1 MRKSLLLS
9 TALVAVF
16 AAAQANAFEVKDNVN
31 LNTIFKDGIV
41 KDYIWSQT
49 GKTGTLTTSNI
60 NITSDFDTAKDNV
73 KPENWGRSIVYAREN
88 SKLILGN
95 ENTNNLTISA
105 TKGKAVYA
113 EYGSQIELRGK
124 VIDINSVGDANV
136 PSSGRSVVSWD
147 PNSKI
152 TLTGDDVN
160 IHSVNGDIAVMSKA
174 EAALDISAKNV
185 DIVADNGNGV
195 HAGNNTLD
203 SKGPL
208 ATLNIKADNINI
220 KADGKDGYAVGAMSQ
235 GIVNIDGNTT
245 LKGKNALL
253 TRGYA
258 KTTINKSGKNTVKM
272 DGDIN
277 FNYMEDTSNTPIDA
291 NVDVTLSG
299 ADSYWTGNTIVEYE
313 YEKNKPSEEKLKV
326 TGATIN
332 LKDGATWNATAIT
345 DNKGEK
351 DGYYYTALNNLNVD
365 KGTINILDTTRG
377 VSVDTL
383 NAKDTTVTGGVLNIN
398 KAMNVTG
405 DLTLDS
411 GTAGDGTIT
420 FAKGSNLSVKVNK
433 TAIANN
439 VINNGATLNMVFDT
453 GFEGEYKIVTGSL
466 DKEFD
471 GYNNNALY
479 NIASSKNG
487 TYQISKKTA
496 QEISEAVSATQNE
509 ANVIAAL
516 TAQSDTGNAKAN
528 IIANS
533 INDALQSGNEA
544 EIAAAKEAASALA
557 PDVAPVVSQTETTVA
572 NQIYSAIGTRL
583 SGGINNAN
591 QGISSGDM
599 LDDAAVWVQGLYN
612 KSKLNNTSKAYGYDA
627 DTYGAAFGLE
637 KYVTKATKLGAGY
650 AYNSTDIDGH
660 NRDTDVH
667 TSTLFAYGEYKPNN
681 WFVNGIM
688 SYGWSDY
695 KEKKHSVVDV
705 KSKYDVDTF
714 GLQAMT
720 GYDINLP
727 QAFTLTPE
735 AGVRYA
741 HVDQDSY
748 TDDAGQSVKSHK
760 GNIWTGVAG
769 AKLSKAFAADNGMI
783 FKPELRF
790 AATYD
795 LKNDKGNTL
804 VTLANGTSYFVQG
817 TALKRFGVEV
827 GAGVTADL
835 SDNVELS
842 MGYEGR
848 FRSHYQDHTGLINA
862 KYKF

>member
-1 MRKSLLLS
+1 MKKSLLLS

-16 AAAQANAFEVKDNVN
+16 AATQANADIYTWNEDQGTVNISDETSKDSIVAVPGKISVGADSVFSGNKAEIGGAVAIFKLEGALTIGANTQFLNNEAKYDGGAIGNYGGAVLTDNILFKGNKAQTGSSDSRAIGGGAMSLGVDAQTEINNSIFDSNTSGYNGGAIAMRKTLELNEVAEGNTRNKLNITNSKFTGNKALGTVTDSSDSSILSSGNGGAIANNFATTTVT
-31 LNTIFKDGIV
+31 NTIFENNEAKNFGGAV
-41 KDYIWSQT
+41 FNMMYEKLAAGSQSPKEFHT
-49 GKTGTLTTSNI
+49 DKGGVIAIADST
-60 NITSDFDTAKDNV
+60 F
-73 KPENWGRSIVYAREN
+73 
-88 SKLILGN
+88 
-95 ENTNNLTISA
+95 TNNVAGSEGGAVYNMKNAAINFSGNNVFSGNTA
-105 TKGKAVYA
+105 GGKAN
-113 EYGSQIELRGK
+113 
-124 VIDINSVGDANV
+124 DIHNEGAINV
-136 PSSGRSVVSWD
+136 
-147 PNSKI
+147 
-152 TLTGDDVN
+152 
-160 IHSVNGDIAVMSKA
+160 A
-174 EAALDISAKNV
+174 
-185 DIVADNGNGV
+185 
-195 HAGNNTLD
+195 
-203 SKGPL
+203 
-208 ATLNIKADNINI
+208 
-220 KADGKDGYAVGAMSQ
+220 
-235 GIVNIDGNTT
+235 
-245 LKGKNALL
+245 
-253 TRGYA
+253 
-258 KTTINKSGKNTVKM
+258 
-272 DGDIN
+272 
-277 FNYMEDTSNTPIDA
+277 
-291 NVDVTLSG
+291 
-299 ADSYWTGNTIVEYE
+299 
-313 YEKNKPSEEKLKV
+313 
-326 TGATIN
+326 
-332 LKDGATWNATAIT
+332 
-345 DNKGEK
+345 
-351 DGYYYTALNNLNVD
+351 
-365 KGTINILDTTRG
+365 
-377 VSVDTL
+377 
-383 NAKDTTVTGGVLNIN
+383 
-398 KAMNVTG
+398 G
-405 DLTLDS
+405 DLTLDGGIS
-411 GTAGDGTIT
+411 GDGTIT

-439 VINNGATLNMVFDT
+439 VVNNGATLNMVFDT
-453 GFEGEYKIVTGSL
+453 GFEGEYKLVTGSL

-479 NIASSKNG
+479 NIESSKNG

-533 INDALQSGNEA
+533 VNDALQSGNEA

-667 TSTLFAYGEYKPNN
+667 TNTLFAYGEYKPNN
-681 WFVNGIM
+681 WFVNGIA

-695 KEKKHSVVDV
+695 SETKHSTVDV
-705 KSKYDVDTF
+705 KSKYDVNTF

-741 HVDQDSY
+741 RVEQDGY
-748 TDDAGQSVKSHK
+748 VDDAGQSVKSRNS
-760 GNIWTGVAG
+760 NIWTGVAG
-769 AKLSKAFAADNGMI
+769 AKLSKDFAADNGMI
-783 FKPELRF
+783 FKPELRL

-804 VTLANGTSYFVQG
+804 VTLANGTSYSVQN
-817 TALKRFGVEV
+817 TSLKRFGVEV

>member
-16 AAAQANAFEVKDNVN
+16 AAAQANAYIYVWNEDQGTVNISDKTSKDSIVAVPGKISVGANSVFSGNKAEIGGAVAIFKLEGALTIGANTQFLNNEAKYDGGAIGNYGGAVLTDNILFKGNKAQTGSSDSRAIGGGAMSLGVDAQTEINNSIFDSNTSGYNGGAIAMRKTLELNEVAEGNTRNKLNITNSKFTGNKALGTVTDTSDSSILSSGNGGAIANNFATTTVT
-31 LNTIFKDGIV
+31 NTIFENNEAKNFGGAV
-41 KDYIWSQT
+41 FNMMYEKLAAGSQSPKEFHT
-49 GKTGTLTTSNI
+49 DKGGVIAIADST
-60 NITSDFDTAKDNV
+60 F
-73 KPENWGRSIVYAREN
+73 
-88 SKLILGN
+88 
-95 ENTNNLTISA
+95 TNNAAGSEGGAVYNMKNAAINFSGNNVFSGNTA
-105 TKGKAVYA
+105 GGKAN
-113 EYGSQIELRGK
+113 
-124 VIDINSVGDANV
+124 DIHNEGAINVAGDF
-136 PSSGRSVVSWD
+136 
-147 PNSKI
+147 
-152 TLTGDDVN
+152 
-160 IHSVNGDIAVMSKA
+160 
-174 EAALDISAKNV
+174 
-185 DIVADNGNGV
+185 
-195 HAGNNTLD
+195 TLD
-203 SKGPL
+203 G
-208 ATLNIKADNINI
+208 
-220 KADGKDGYAVGAMSQ
+220 
-235 GIVNIDGNTT
+235 GI
-245 LKGKNALL
+245 
-253 TRGYA
+253 
-258 KTTINKSGKNTVKM
+258 S
-272 DGDIN
+272 
-277 FNYMEDTSNTPIDA
+277 
-291 NVDVTLSG
+291 
-299 ADSYWTGNTIVEYE
+299 
-313 YEKNKPSEEKLKV
+313 
-326 TGATIN
+326 
-332 LKDGATWNATAIT
+332 
-345 DNKGEK
+345 
-351 DGYYYTALNNLNVD
+351 
-365 KGTINILDTTRG
+365 
-377 VSVDTL
+377 
-383 NAKDTTVTGGVLNIN
+383 
-398 KAMNVTG
+398 
-405 DLTLDS
+405 
-411 GTAGDGTIT
+411 GDGTIT

-439 VINNGATLNMVFDT
+439 VVNNGATLNMVFDT
-453 GFEGEYKIVTGSL
+453 GFEGEYQLVTGSL

-479 NIASSKNG
+479 NIESSKNG

-533 INDALQSGNEA
+533 VNDALQSGNKA

-583 SGGINNAN
+583 SGGINNVN

-650 AYNSTDIDGH
+650 AYNYTDIDGH

-681 WFVNGIM
+681 WFVNGIA

-695 KEKKHSVVDV
+695 SETKHSTVDV
-705 KSKYDVDTF
+705 KSKYDVNTF

-741 HVDQDSY
+741 RIEQDGY
-748 TDDAGQSVKSHK
+748 VDDAGQSVKSRNS
-760 GNIWTGVAG
+760 NIWTGVAG

-783 FKPELRF
+783 FKPELRL

-804 VTLANGTSYFVQG
+804 VTLANGTSYSVQN
-817 TALKRFGVEV
+817 TSLKRFGVEV

>member
-16 AAAQANAFEVKDNVN
+16 AATQANAVIYTWNEDQGTVNISDKISRETGSDTIVWVPGKISVGANSVFSGNKAVIGGAVAIKKLAGALTIGANTQFLNNEAKYDGGAVGNYGGAVLTNNVLFKGNKAQTGSSDFQAIGGGAMSLGVDAQTEINNSIFENNTSGYSGGAIAMRKTLQPTEVAEGNNRNKLNITNSKFTGNKALGTVTDTSDSSILSSGNGGAIANNFATTTVT
-31 LNTIFKDGIV
+31 NTIFENNEAKNFGGAVFNMMYEKLAADSQSPKEFHTDKGGIIAIA
-41 KDYIWSQT
+41 DST
-49 GKTGTLTTSNI
+49 
-60 NITSDFDTAKDNV
+60 F
-73 KPENWGRSIVYAREN
+73 
-88 SKLILGN
+88 
-95 ENTNNLTISA
+95 TNNAAGSEGGALYNMKNAAINFSGNNVFSGNTA
-105 TKGKAVYA
+105 GGKAN
-113 EYGSQIELRGK
+113 
-124 VIDINSVGDANV
+124 DIHNEGAINV
-136 PSSGRSVVSWD
+136 
-147 PNSKI
+147 
-152 TLTGDDVN
+152 
-160 IHSVNGDIAVMSKA
+160 A
-174 EAALDISAKNV
+174 
-185 DIVADNGNGV
+185 
-195 HAGNNTLD
+195 
-203 SKGPL
+203 
-208 ATLNIKADNINI
+208 
-220 KADGKDGYAVGAMSQ
+220 
-235 GIVNIDGNTT
+235 
-245 LKGKNALL
+245 
-253 TRGYA
+253 
-258 KTTINKSGKNTVKM
+258 
-272 DGDIN
+272 
-277 FNYMEDTSNTPIDA
+277 
-291 NVDVTLSG
+291 
-299 ADSYWTGNTIVEYE
+299 
-313 YEKNKPSEEKLKV
+313 
-326 TGATIN
+326 
-332 LKDGATWNATAIT
+332 
-345 DNKGEK
+345 
-351 DGYYYTALNNLNVD
+351 
-365 KGTINILDTTRG
+365 
-377 VSVDTL
+377 
-383 NAKDTTVTGGVLNIN
+383 
-398 KAMNVTG
+398 G
-405 DLTLDS
+405 DLSLDGGIS
-411 GTAGDGTIT
+411 GDGTIT

-439 VINNGATLNMVFDT
+439 VVNNGANLNMVFDT
-453 GFEGEYKIVTGSL
+453 GFEGEYQLVTGSL
-466 DKEFD
+466 DKEFE

-533 INDALQSGNEA
+533 VNDALQSGNEA

-572 NQIYSAIGTRL
+572 NQIYGAIGTRL

-591 QGISSGDM
+591 QGVSSGDM

-741 HVDQDSY
+741 HVDQDGY

-783 FKPELRF
+783 FKPELRL

-804 VTLANGTSYFVQG
+804 VTLANGTSYSVQG

-835 SDNVELS
+835 SDNIELS

>member
-1 MRKSLLLS
+1 MKKSLLLS

-16 AAAQANAFEVKDNVN
+16 AATQANAFEVKDGENID

-41 KDYIWSQT
+41 NENIWSIDKEK
-49 GKTGTLTTSNI
+49 GGTASLTTDTIKISSDIENPIIYADYSKSKIQLGAKNTEDLKILANKGFGIVVYDGANTELTAKKI
-60 NITSDFDTAKDNV
+60 NITAENNAVFMWDKDSVLNMNADDVSISSTGTDAIILGTSSVANIKAKNVNITAENGSGLNTANSTDTAK
-73 KPENWGRSIVYAREN
+73 ENF
-88 SKLILGN
+88 
-95 ENTNNLTISA
+95 
-105 TKGKAVYA
+105 
-113 EYGSQIELRGK
+113 
-124 VIDINSVGDANV
+124 
-136 PSSGRSVVSWD
+136 
-147 PNSKI
+147 
-152 TLTGDDVN
+152 
-160 IHSVNGDIAVMSKA
+160 
-174 EAALDISAKNV
+174 
-185 DIVADNGNGV
+185 
-195 HAGNNTLD
+195 
-203 SKGPL
+203 
-208 ATLNIKADNINI
+208 ATLNINADNINI
-220 KADGKDGYAVGAMSQ
+220 SSGVEKYYGAAVSAMSQ
-235 GIVNIDGNTT
+235 GIVNIEGNATI
-245 LKGKNALL
+245 KGEDALL
-253 TRGYA
+253 ARGDA
-258 KTTINKSGKNTVKM
+258 HININKSGKNTVKM
-272 DGDIN
+272 DGNIDFDYN
-277 FNYMEDTSNTPIDA
+277 DKTSKTGVNAYI
-291 NVDVTLSG
+291 DVTLKG
-299 ADSYWTGNTIVEYE
+299 ADSYWTGNTVISYDQ
-313 YEKNKPSEEKLKV
+313 KPAADKLEIKS
-326 TGATIN
+326 ATIN

-405 DLTLDS
+405 DLILDS

-453 GFEGEYKIVTGSL
+453 GFEGEYKLVTGSL
-466 DKEFD
+466 DKEFE

-479 NIASSKNG
+479 NIESSKNG

-533 INDALQSGNEA
+533 INDALQSGNKA

-583 SGGINNAN
+583 SGGINNTN

-783 FKPELRF
+783 FKPELRL

-804 VTLANGTSYFVQG
+804 VTLANGTSYSVQG

>member
-1 MRKSLLLS
+1 MKKSLLLS

-16 AAAQANAFEVKDNVN
+16 AATQANAFEVKEDVD

-41 KDYIWSQT
+41 KENIWSQT
-49 GKTGTLTTSNI
+49 GKTGTLTVDNI
-60 NITSDFDTAKDNV
+60 SM
-73 KPENWGRSIVYAREN
+73 
-88 SKLILGN
+88 
-95 ENTNNLTISA
+95 
-105 TKGKAVYA
+105 
-113 EYGSQIELRGK
+113 
-124 VIDINSVGDANV
+124 
-136 PSSGRSVVSWD
+136 
-147 PNSKI
+147 
-152 TLTGDDVN
+152 
-160 IHSVNGDIAVMSKA
+160 SVNGTGVYANNKSSTINLGNRNGSLQITSNSNMSVFANNEGEIALKGKNIYVKS
-174 EAALDISAKNV
+174 ALSTILAIEGGKVNIDGDTVGITSEAKNEYGILALARGEIDV
-185 DIVADNGNGV
+185 KAKSIDVTSGYAAI
-195 HAGNNTLD
+195 HAGNNTTD
-203 SKGPL
+203 SKGPFAAINL
-208 ATLNIKADNINI
+208 VGDNVNLLST
-220 KADGKDGYAVGAMSQ
+220 AEDGYAVGAMSQ

-253 TRGYA
+253 ARGDA
-258 KTTINKSGKNTVKM
+258 EININKSGNNTVKM

-277 FNYMEDTSNTPIDA
+277 FNYMENTSNTPIDA
-291 NVDVTLSG
+291 TVDVTLSG

-345 DNKGEK
+345 DNK
-351 DGYYYTALNNLNVD
+351 DGKIGSYYTALNNLNID

-377 VSVDTL
+377 VSVDTI

-453 GFEGEYKIVTGSL
+453 GFEGEYKLVTGSL

-471 GYNNNALY
+471 GYNSNALY
-479 NIASSKNG
+479 NIESSKNG

-533 INDALQSGNEA
+533 VNDALQSGNKA

-557 PDVAPVVSQTETTVA
+557 PDVAPVVPQTEVMVA
-572 NQIYSAIGTRL
+572 KQVYNAIGTRL

-681 WFVNGIM
+681 WFVNGIA

-695 KEKKHSVVDV
+695 SETKHSTVDV
-705 KSKYDVDTF
+705 KSKYDVNTF

-741 HVDQDSY
+741 RVEQDGY
-748 TDDAGQSVKSHK
+748 VDDAGQSVKSRNS
-760 GNIWTGVAG
+760 NIWTGVAG
-769 AKLSKAFAADNGMI
+769 AKLSKSFAADNGMI
-783 FKPELRF
+783 FKPELRL

-804 VTLANGTSYFVQG
+804 VTLANGTSYSVQN
-817 TALKRFGVEV
+817 TSLKRFGVEV

>member
-1 MRKSLLLS
+1 MKKSLLLS

-16 AAAQANAFEVKDNVN
+16 AATQANAFEVKEDVD

-41 KDYIWSQT
+41 KENIWSQT
-49 GKTGTLTTSNI
+49 GKTGTLTVDNI
-60 NITSDFDTAKDNV
+60 SM
-73 KPENWGRSIVYAREN
+73 
-88 SKLILGN
+88 
-95 ENTNNLTISA
+95 
-105 TKGKAVYA
+105 
-113 EYGSQIELRGK
+113 
-124 VIDINSVGDANV
+124 
-136 PSSGRSVVSWD
+136 
-147 PNSKI
+147 
-152 TLTGDDVN
+152 
-160 IHSVNGDIAVMSKA
+160 SVNGTGVYANNKSSTINLGNRNGSLQITSNSNMSVFANNEGEIALKGKNIYVKS
-174 EAALDISAKNV
+174 ALSTILAIEGGKVNIDGDTVGITSEAKNEYGILALARGEIDV
-185 DIVADNGNGV
+185 KAKSIDVTSGYAAI
-195 HAGNNTLD
+195 HAGNNTTD
-203 SKGPL
+203 SKGPFAAINL
-208 ATLNIKADNINI
+208 VGDNVNLLST
-220 KADGKDGYAVGAMSQ
+220 AEDGYAVGAMSQ
-235 GIVNIDGNTT
+235 GVVNIDGNTSI
-245 LKGKNALL
+245 KAKEALL
-253 TRGYA
+253 ARGNSQIN
-258 KTTINKSGKNTVKM
+258 INKSGKNTVKM
-272 DGDIN
+272 DGNIDFDYN
-277 FNYMEDTSNTPIDA
+277 KPTSNTGINA
-291 NVDVTLSG
+291 YIDVTLNG
-299 ADSYWTGNTIVEYE
+299 ADSYWTGNTVISYDQ
-313 YEKNKPSEEKLKV
+313 KPAADKLEIKS
-326 TGATIN
+326 ATIN

-439 VINNGATLNMVFDT
+439 VVNNGATLNMVFDT
-453 GFEGEYKIVTGSL
+453 GFEGEYQLVTGSL

-533 INDALQSGNEA
+533 VNDALQSGNKA

-627 DTYGAAFGLE
+627 DTYGTAFGLE

-667 TSTLFAYGEYKPNN
+667 TNTLFAYGEYKPNN

-741 HVDQDSY
+741 HVNQDSY

-783 FKPELRF
+783 FKPELRL

-795 LKNDKGNTL
+795 LKNDKSNTL
-804 VTLANGTSYFVQG
+804 VTLANGTSYSVQG

>member
-1 MRKSLLLS
+1 MKIL
-9 TALVAVF
+9 
-16 AAAQANAFEVKDNVN
+16 ANKG
-31 LNTIFKDGIV
+31 LGIV
-41 KDYIWSQT
+41 VYDGANT
-49 GKTGTLTTSNI
+49 ELTAKKI
-60 NITSDFDTAKDNV
+60 NITA
-73 KPENWGRSIVYAREN
+73 ENNAVFMWDKGSVLNMNADDVSISSTGTDAI
-88 SKLILGN
+88 ILG
-95 ENTNNLTISA
+95 TS
-105 TKGKAVYA
+105 
-113 EYGSQIELRGK
+113 
-124 VIDINSVGDANV
+124 SVANI
-136 PSSGRSVVSWD
+136 
-147 PNSKI
+147 K
-152 TLTGDDVN
+152 
-160 IHSVNGDIAVMSKA
+160 
-174 EAALDISAKNV
+174 AKNV
-185 DIVADNGNGV
+185 NITAENGSGL
-195 HAGNNTLD
+195 NTANSTD
-203 SKGPL
+203 SAKENF
-208 ATLNIKADNINI
+208 ATLNINADNINI
-220 KADGKDGYAVGAMSQ
+220 SSGVEKSYGAAVSAMSQ
-235 GIVNIDGNTT
+235 GIVNIEGNTT
-245 LKGKNALL
+245 IKGEDALL
-253 TRGYA
+253 ARGDA
-258 KTTINKSGKNTVKM
+258 HININKSGKNTVKM
-272 DGDIN
+272 DGNIDFDYN
-277 FNYMEDTSNTPIDA
+277 EKTSKTGVNAYI
-291 NVDVTLSG
+291 DVTLKG
-299 ADSYWTGNTIVEYE
+299 TDSYWTGNTVISYDQ
-313 YEKNKPSEEKLKV
+313 KPAADKLEIKS
-326 TGATIN
+326 ATIN

-351 DGYYYTALNNLNVD
+351 DGYYYTALNNLNID

-453 GFEGEYKIVTGSL
+453 GFEGEYKLVTGSL

-479 NIASSKNG
+479 NIESSKNG

-533 INDALQSGNEA
+533 VNDALQSGNEA

-681 WFVNGIM
+681 WFVNGIA

-695 KEKKHSVVDV
+695 SETKHSTVDV
-705 KSKYDVDTF
+705 KSKYDVNTF

-720 GYDINLP
+720 GYDFNLP

-741 HVDQDSY
+741 HVDQDGY
-748 TDDAGQSVKSHK
+748 TDDAGQSVKSHT

-783 FKPELRF
+783 FKPELRL

-804 VTLANGTSYFVQG
+804 VTLANGTSYSVQG

>member
-1 MRKSLLLS
+1 MKKSLLLS

-16 AAAQANAFEVKDNVN
+16 AATQANAFEVKEDVD

-41 KDYIWSQT
+41 KENIWSQT
-49 GKTGTLTTSNI
+49 GKTGTLTVDNI
-60 NITSDFDTAKDNV
+60 SM
-73 KPENWGRSIVYAREN
+73 
-88 SKLILGN
+88 
-95 ENTNNLTISA
+95 
-105 TKGKAVYA
+105 
-113 EYGSQIELRGK
+113 
-124 VIDINSVGDANV
+124 
-136 PSSGRSVVSWD
+136 
-147 PNSKI
+147 
-152 TLTGDDVN
+152 
-160 IHSVNGDIAVMSKA
+160 SVNGTGVYANNKSSTINLGNRNGSLQITSNSNMSVFANNEGEIALKGKNIYVKS
-174 EAALDISAKNV
+174 ALSTILAIEGGKVNIDGDTVGITSEAKNEYGILALARGEIDV
-185 DIVADNGNGV
+185 KAKSIDVTSGYAAI
-195 HAGNNTLD
+195 HAGNNTTD
-203 SKGPL
+203 SKGPFAAINL
-208 ATLNIKADNINI
+208 VGDNVNLLST
-220 KADGKDGYAVGAMSQ
+220 AEDGYAVGAMSQ

-253 TRGYA
+253 ARGDA
-258 KTTINKSGKNTVKM
+258 EININKSGNNTVKM

-277 FNYMEDTSNTPIDA
+277 FNYMENTSNTPIDA
-291 NVDVTLSG
+291 TVDVTLSG

-345 DNKGEK
+345 DNK
-351 DGYYYTALNNLNVD
+351 DGKIGSYYTALNNLNID

-439 VINNGATLNMVFDT
+439 VVNNGATLNMVFDT
-453 GFEGEYKIVTGSL
+453 GFEGEYQLVTGSL

-533 INDALQSGNEA
+533 VNDALQSGNKA

-557 PDVAPVVSQTETTVA
+557 PDVAPVVPQTEVIVA
-572 NQIYSAIGTRL
+572 KQVYNAIGTRL
-583 SGGINNAN
+583 SGGINSAN
-591 QGISSGDM
+591 QGISSGDV

-627 DTYGAAFGLE
+627 DTYGTAFGLE

-681 WFVNGIM
+681 WFVNGIA

-695 KEKKHSVVDV
+695 SETKHSTVDV
-705 KSKYDVDTF
+705 KSKYDVNTF

-720 GYDINLP
+720 GYDFNLP

-741 HVDQDSY
+741 RIEQDGY
-748 TDDAGQSVKSHK
+748 VDDAGQSVKSRNS
-760 GNIWTGVAG
+760 NIWTGVAG
-769 AKLSKAFAADNGMI
+769 AKLSKSFAADNGMI
-783 FKPELRF
+783 FKPELRL

-804 VTLANGTSYFVQG
+804 VTLANGTSYSVQN
-817 TALKRFGVEV
+817 TSLKRFGVEV

>member
-1 MRKSLLLS
+1 MKKSLLLS

-16 AAAQANAFEVKDNVN
+16 AATQANAYIYVWNEDQGTVNISDETSKDSIVAVPGKISVGADSVFSGNKAEIGGAVAIFKLEGALTIGANTQFLNNEAKYDGGAIGNYGGAVLTDNILFKGNKAQTGSSDSRAIGGGAMSLGVDAQTEINNSIFDSNTSGYNGGAIAMRKTLELNEVAEGNTRNKLNITNSKFTGNKALGTVTDSSDSSILSSGNGGAIANNFATTTVT
-31 LNTIFKDGIV
+31 NTIFENNEAKNFGGAV
-41 KDYIWSQT
+41 FNMMYEKLAAGSQSPKEFHT
-49 GKTGTLTTSNI
+49 DKGGVIAIADST
-60 NITSDFDTAKDNV
+60 F
-73 KPENWGRSIVYAREN
+73 
-88 SKLILGN
+88 
-95 ENTNNLTISA
+95 TNNVAGSEGGAVYNMKNAAINFSGNNVFSGNTA
-105 TKGKAVYA
+105 GGKAN
-113 EYGSQIELRGK
+113 
-124 VIDINSVGDANV
+124 DIHNEGAINVAGDF
-136 PSSGRSVVSWD
+136 
-147 PNSKI
+147 
-152 TLTGDDVN
+152 
-160 IHSVNGDIAVMSKA
+160 
-174 EAALDISAKNV
+174 
-185 DIVADNGNGV
+185 
-195 HAGNNTLD
+195 TLD
-203 SKGPL
+203 G
-208 ATLNIKADNINI
+208 
-220 KADGKDGYAVGAMSQ
+220 
-235 GIVNIDGNTT
+235 GI
-245 LKGKNALL
+245 
-253 TRGYA
+253 
-258 KTTINKSGKNTVKM
+258 S
-272 DGDIN
+272 
-277 FNYMEDTSNTPIDA
+277 
-291 NVDVTLSG
+291 
-299 ADSYWTGNTIVEYE
+299 
-313 YEKNKPSEEKLKV
+313 
-326 TGATIN
+326 
-332 LKDGATWNATAIT
+332 
-345 DNKGEK
+345 
-351 DGYYYTALNNLNVD
+351 
-365 KGTINILDTTRG
+365 
-377 VSVDTL
+377 
-383 NAKDTTVTGGVLNIN
+383 
-398 KAMNVTG
+398 
-405 DLTLDS
+405 
-411 GTAGDGTIT
+411 GDGTIT

-439 VINNGATLNMVFDT
+439 VVNNGATLNMVFDT
-453 GFEGEYKIVTGSL
+453 GFEGEYKLVTGSL

-479 NIASSKNG
+479 NIESSKNG

-533 INDALQSGNEA
+533 VNDALQSGNKA

-667 TSTLFAYGEYKPNN
+667 TNTLFAYGEYKPNN

-783 FKPELRF
+783 FKPELRL

-804 VTLANGTSYFVQG
+804 VTLANGTSYSVQG

>member
-1 MRKSLLLS
+1 M
-9 TALVAVF
+9 
-16 AAAQANAFEVKDNVN
+16 
-31 LNTIFKDGIV
+31 
-41 KDYIWSQT
+41 
-49 GKTGTLTTSNI
+49 
-60 NITSDFDTAKDNV
+60 
-73 KPENWGRSIVYAREN
+73 
-88 SKLILGN
+88 
-95 ENTNNLTISA
+95 
-105 TKGKAVYA
+105 
-113 EYGSQIELRGK
+113 
-124 VIDINSVGDANV
+124 
-136 PSSGRSVVSWD
+136 
-147 PNSKI
+147 
-152 TLTGDDVN
+152 
-160 IHSVNGDIAVMSKA
+160 
-174 EAALDISAKNV
+174 
-185 DIVADNGNGV
+185 
-195 HAGNNTLD
+195 
-203 SKGPL
+203 
-208 ATLNIKADNINI
+208 
-220 KADGKDGYAVGAMSQ
+220 
-235 GIVNIDGNTT
+235 
-245 LKGKNALL
+245 
-253 TRGYA
+253 
-258 KTTINKSGKNTVKM
+258 
-272 DGDIN
+272 
-277 FNYMEDTSNTPIDA
+277 
-291 NVDVTLSG
+291 
-299 ADSYWTGNTIVEYE
+299 
-313 YEKNKPSEEKLKV
+313 
-326 TGATIN
+326 
-332 LKDGATWNATAIT
+332 
-345 DNKGEK
+345 
-351 DGYYYTALNNLNVD
+351 
-365 KGTINILDTTRG
+365 
-377 VSVDTL
+377 
-383 NAKDTTVTGGVLNIN
+383 
-398 KAMNVTG
+398 
-405 DLTLDS
+405 
-411 GTAGDGTIT
+411 
-420 FAKGSNLSVKVNK
+420 
-433 TAIANN
+433 
-439 VINNGATLNMVFDT
+439 
-453 GFEGEYKIVTGSL
+453 
-466 DKEFD
+466 
-471 GYNNNALY
+471 
-479 NIASSKNG
+479 
-487 TYQISKKTA
+487 
-496 QEISEAVSATQNE
+496 SATQNE

-533 INDALQSGNEA
+533 VNDALQSGNKA
-544 EIAAAKEAASALA
+544 EIAAAKEAASVLA

-681 WFVNGIM
+681 WFVNGIA

-695 KEKKHSVVDV
+695 SETKHSTVDV
-705 KSKYDVDTF
+705 KSKYDVNTF

-720 GYDINLP
+720 GYDFNLP

-741 HVDQDSY
+741 RVEQDGY
-748 TDDAGQSVKSHK
+748 IDDAGQSVKSRNS
-760 GNIWTGVAG
+760 NIWTGVAG

-783 FKPELRF
+783 FKPELRL

-804 VTLANGTSYFVQG
+804 VTLANGTSYSVQG

>member
-1 MRKSLLLS
+1 MKKSLLLS

-16 AAAQANAFEVKDNVN
+16 AATQANADIYTWNEDQGTVNISDKISRESGSDTIVWVPGKISVGANSVFSGNKAEIGGAVAIKKLEGALTIGANTQFLNNEATYDGGAVGNYGGAVLTDNV
-31 LNTIFKDGIV
+31 LFKGN
-41 KDYIWSQT
+41 KAQT
-49 GKTGTLTTSNI
+49 LGTDSNAI
-60 NITSDFDTAKDNV
+60 
-73 KPENWGRSIVYAREN
+73 G
-88 SKLILGN
+88 G
-95 ENTNNLTISA
+95 
-105 TKGKAVYA
+105 
-113 EYGSQIELRGK
+113 
-124 VIDINSVGDANV
+124 
-136 PSSGRSVVSWD
+136 
-147 PNSKI
+147 
-152 TLTGDDVN
+152 
-160 IHSVNGDIAVMSKA
+160 
-174 EAALDISAKNV
+174 
-185 DIVADNGNGV
+185 
-195 HAGNNTLD
+195 
-203 SKGPL
+203 
-208 ATLNIKADNINI
+208 
-220 KADGKDGYAVGAMSQ
+220 GAMSL
-235 GIVNIDGNTT
+235 GIDVQTEINNSIFDSNTSGYNGGALGTRKTLQDSEIANANTRNKLNITNSKFTANKALGTSVDKKDSLISSGNGGAIANSFASTVIKGSVFEKNEAKNFGGAIYNMKFENKSHSAFLDKGGVIAIADSTFTNNAAGSEGGAVYNMKNAAINFSGNNVFSGNTAG
-245 LKGKNALL
+245 GKANDIHNEGA
-253 TRGYA
+253 
-258 KTTINKSGKNTVKM
+258 INV
-272 DGDIN
+272 
-277 FNYMEDTSNTPIDA
+277 A
-291 NVDVTLSG
+291 
-299 ADSYWTGNTIVEYE
+299 
-313 YEKNKPSEEKLKV
+313 
-326 TGATIN
+326 
-332 LKDGATWNATAIT
+332 
-345 DNKGEK
+345 
-351 DGYYYTALNNLNVD
+351 
-365 KGTINILDTTRG
+365 
-377 VSVDTL
+377 
-383 NAKDTTVTGGVLNIN
+383 
-398 KAMNVTG
+398 G
-405 DLTLDS
+405 DLTLDGGIS
-411 GTAGDGTIT
+411 GDGTIT
-420 FAKGSNLSVKVNK
+420 FDKGSNLSVKVNK

-439 VINNGATLNMVFDT
+439 VVNNGATLNMVFDT
-453 GFEGEYKIVTGSL
+453 GFEGEYQLVTGSL

-516 TAQSDTGNAKAN
+516 TANESTGHAKSD
-528 IIANS
+528 IIANAV
-533 INDALQSGNEA
+533 NEALQSGDEA
-544 EIAAAKEAASALA
+544 KIAAAKEAASAAA
-557 PDVAPVVSQTETTVA
+557 PEVAPVVPQTEAMVA
-572 NQIYSAIGTRL
+572 KQVYNAIGTRL
-583 SGGINNAN
+583 SGGINSAN

-667 TSTLFAYGEYKPNN
+667 TNTLFAYGEYKPNN
-681 WFVNGIM
+681 WFVNGIA

-695 KEKKHSVVDV
+695 SETKHSTVDV
-705 KSKYDVDTF
+705 KSKYDVNTF

-720 GYDINLP
+720 GYDFNLP

-783 FKPELRF
+783 FKPELRL

-804 VTLANGTSYFVQG
+804 VTLANGTSYSVQN
-817 TALKRFGVEV
+817 TSLKRFGVEV

>member
-1 MRKSLLLS
+1 MKKSLLLS

-16 AAAQANAFEVKDNVN
+16 AATQANAYEVKDNVD
-31 LNTIFKDGIV
+31 LNTVFKDGIV

-49 GKTGTLTTSNI
+49 GKTGTLTASDI
-60 NITSDFDTAKDNV
+60 NVTSDLDGYESGIYTINKD
-73 KPENWGRSIVYAREN
+73 
-88 SKLILGN
+88 SKIILGD
-95 ENTNNLTISA
+95 ENTSKIKISVE
-105 TKGKAVYA
+105 KGKAVYS
-113 EYGSQIELRGK
+113 EYGSSVELKGK
-124 VIDINSVGDANV
+124 SIDILAGKRAVTA
-136 PSSGRSVVSWD
+136 WD

-152 TLTGDDVN
+152 TLTGDDIN
-160 IHSVNGDIAVMSKA
+160 IRSIDGDRAIFAIAQA
-174 EAALDISAKNV
+174 NV
-185 DIVADNGNGV
+185 DITGKNVNIIAENGGGIHAANSSKGNITPHSTININADNVSITSGSDSNG
-195 HAGNNTLD
+195 
-203 SKGPL
+203 
-208 ATLNIKADNINI
+208 
-220 KADGKDGYAVGAMSQ
+220 AVEAMSW
-235 GIVNIDGNTT
+235 GIVNIKGNTT

-253 TRGYA
+253 ARGDA
-258 KTTINKSGKNTVKM
+258 EININKSGNNTVKM

-277 FNYMEDTSNTPIDA
+277 FNYMENTSNTPIDA
-291 NVDVTLSG
+291 TVDVTLSG

-345 DNKGEK
+345 DNK
-351 DGYYYTALNNLNVD
+351 DGKIGSYYTALNNLNID

-377 VSVDTL
+377 VSVDTI

-439 VINNGATLNMVFDT
+439 VVNNGATLNMVFDT
-453 GFEGEYKIVTGSL
+453 GFEGEYQLVTGSL
-466 DKEFD
+466 DKEFE

-533 INDALQSGNEA
+533 VNDALQSGNKA

-627 DTYGAAFGLE
+627 DTYGTAFGLE

-681 WFVNGIM
+681 WFVNGIA

-695 KEKKHSVVDV
+695 SETKHSTVDV
-705 KSKYDVDTF
+705 KSKYDVNTF

-741 HVDQDSY
+741 RIEQDGY
-748 TDDAGQSVKSHK
+748 VDDAGQSVKSRNS
-760 GNIWTGVAG
+760 NIWTGVAG

-783 FKPELRF
+783 FKPELRL

-804 VTLANGTSYFVQG
+804 VTLANGTSYSVQG

>member
-1 MRKSLLLS
+1 MKKSLLLS

-16 AAAQANAFEVKDNVN
+16 AATQSNAYEVKDNVD
-31 LNTIFKDGIV
+31 LNTVFKDGIV

-49 GKTGTLTTSNI
+49 GKTGTLTASDI
-60 NITSDFDTAKDNV
+60 NVTSDLDGYESGIYTINKD
-73 KPENWGRSIVYAREN
+73 
-88 SKLILGN
+88 SKIILGD
-95 ENTNNLTISA
+95 ENTSKIKISVE
-105 TKGKAVYA
+105 KGKAVYS
-113 EYGSQIELRGK
+113 EYGSSVELKGK
-124 VIDINSVGDANV
+124 SIDILAGKRAVTA
-136 PSSGRSVVSWD
+136 WD

-152 TLTGDDVN
+152 TLTGDDIN
-160 IHSVNGDIAVMSKA
+160 IRSIDGDRAIFAIAQA
-174 EAALDISAKNV
+174 NV
-185 DIVADNGNGV
+185 DITGKNVNIIAENGGGIHAANSSKGNITPHSTININADNVSITSGSDSNG
-195 HAGNNTLD
+195 A
-203 SKGPL
+203 
-208 ATLNIKADNINI
+208 IE
-220 KADGKDGYAVGAMSQ
+220 AMSW
-235 GIVNIDGNTT
+235 GIVNIKGNTT

-253 TRGYA
+253 ARGDA
-258 KTTINKSGKNTVKM
+258 EININKSGNNTVKM

-291 NVDVTLSG
+291 TVDVTLAG
-299 ADSYWTGNTIVEYE
+299 ADSYWTGNTVVEYE
-313 YEKNKPSEEKLKV
+313 YEKNKPSDEKLKV

-345 DNKGEK
+345 DNK
-351 DGYYYTALNNLNVD
+351 DGKIGSYYTALNNLNVD

-439 VINNGATLNMVFDT
+439 VVNNGATLNMIFDT
-453 GFEGEYKIVTGSL
+453 GFEGEYQLVTGSL

-479 NIASSKNG
+479 NIESSKNG

-533 INDALQSGNEA
+533 VNDALQSGNEA

-557 PDVAPVVSQTETTVA
+557 PDVAPVVPQTETMVA

-681 WFVNGIM
+681 WFVNGIA

-695 KEKKHSVVDV
+695 SETKHSTVDV
-705 KSKYDVDTF
+705 KSKYDVNTF

-741 HVDQDSY
+741 RIEQDGY
-748 TDDAGQSVKSHK
+748 VDDAGQSVKSHK

-769 AKLSKAFAADNGMI
+769 AKLSKSFAADNGMI
-783 FKPELRF
+783 FKPELRL

-804 VTLANGTSYFVQG
+804 VTLANGTSYSVQG

>member
-1 MRKSLLLS
+1 MKKSLLLS

-16 AAAQANAFEVKDNVN
+16 AATQAFARDIIRGEVNISNIENKTDESFDSDYGTVYFVNAKGILNIENSYFANKTNKSDGGVISSSTPYKNGLTTAQTREYWKKLWGHDAANIINIKNSTFEN
-31 LNTIFKDGIV
+31 NTVD
-41 KDYIWSQT
+41 IWSS
-49 GKTGTLTTSNI
+49 GAIGVY
-60 NITSDFDTAKDNV
+60 SDV
-73 KPENWGRSIVYAREN
+73 KIEN
-88 SKLILGN
+88 SKFIKNIVKGPATNKDVEGGGAIYFGGWSRADITGTTFESN
-95 ENTNNLTISA
+95 EAAIGGAISTTRNDSSGISGDNYINIASSIFNKNKAVEHGGAIYSSFTNNKIANSSFVENSANMGGALALVTGKNGQTAVADIISSTFTNNA
-105 TKGKAVYA
+105 AESKGGAIYNTGNINFSGNNVFSGNTAGGKAN
-113 EYGSQIELRGK
+113 
-124 VIDINSVGDANV
+124 DIHNEGAINV
-136 PSSGRSVVSWD
+136 
-147 PNSKI
+147 
-152 TLTGDDVN
+152 
-160 IHSVNGDIAVMSKA
+160 A
-174 EAALDISAKNV
+174 
-185 DIVADNGNGV
+185 
-195 HAGNNTLD
+195 
-203 SKGPL
+203 
-208 ATLNIKADNINI
+208 
-220 KADGKDGYAVGAMSQ
+220 
-235 GIVNIDGNTT
+235 
-245 LKGKNALL
+245 
-253 TRGYA
+253 
-258 KTTINKSGKNTVKM
+258 
-272 DGDIN
+272 
-277 FNYMEDTSNTPIDA
+277 
-291 NVDVTLSG
+291 
-299 ADSYWTGNTIVEYE
+299 
-313 YEKNKPSEEKLKV
+313 
-326 TGATIN
+326 
-332 LKDGATWNATAIT
+332 
-345 DNKGEK
+345 
-351 DGYYYTALNNLNVD
+351 
-365 KGTINILDTTRG
+365 
-377 VSVDTL
+377 
-383 NAKDTTVTGGVLNIN
+383 
-398 KAMNVTG
+398 G
-405 DLTLDS
+405 DLTLDGGIS
-411 GTAGDGTIT
+411 GDGTIT

-439 VINNGATLNMVFDT
+439 VVNNGATLNMVFDT
-453 GFEGEYKIVTGSL
+453 GFEGEYKLVTGSL

-479 NIASSKNG
+479 NIESSKNG

-533 INDALQSGNEA
+533 INDALQSGNKA

-681 WFVNGIM
+681 WFVNGIA

-695 KEKKHSVVDV
+695 SETKHSTVDV

-720 GYDINLP
+720 GYEFNLP
-727 QAFTLTPE
+727 QAFTLAPE

-741 HVDQDSY
+741 RVEQDGY
-748 TDDAGQSVKSHK
+748 IDDAGQSVKSRNS
-760 GNIWTGVAG
+760 NIWTGVAG

-783 FKPELRF
+783 FKPELRL

-804 VTLANGTSYFVQG
+804 VTLANGTSYSVQN
-817 TALKRFGVEV
+817 TSLKRFGVEV

>member
-1 MRKSLLLS
+1 MKKSLLLS

-16 AAAQANAFEVKDNVN
+16 AATQANAFEVKDGENID

-41 KDYIWSQT
+41 NENIWSIDKEK
-49 GKTGTLTTSNI
+49 GGTASLTTDTIKISSDIENPIIYADYSKSKIQLGAKNTEDLKILANKGFGIVVYDGANTELTAKKI
-60 NITSDFDTAKDNV
+60 NITAENNAVFMWDKDSVLNMNADDVSISSTGTDAIILGTSSVANIKAKNVNITAENGSGLNTANSTDTAK
-73 KPENWGRSIVYAREN
+73 ENF
-88 SKLILGN
+88 
-95 ENTNNLTISA
+95 
-105 TKGKAVYA
+105 
-113 EYGSQIELRGK
+113 
-124 VIDINSVGDANV
+124 
-136 PSSGRSVVSWD
+136 
-147 PNSKI
+147 
-152 TLTGDDVN
+152 
-160 IHSVNGDIAVMSKA
+160 
-174 EAALDISAKNV
+174 
-185 DIVADNGNGV
+185 
-195 HAGNNTLD
+195 
-203 SKGPL
+203 
-208 ATLNIKADNINI
+208 ATLNINADNINI
-220 KADGKDGYAVGAMSQ
+220 SSGVEKSYGAAVSAMSQ
-235 GIVNIDGNTT
+235 GIVNIEGNATI
-245 LKGKNALL
+245 KGEDALL
-253 TRGYA
+253 ARGDA
-258 KTTINKSGKNTVKM
+258 HININKSGKNTVKM
-272 DGDIN
+272 DGNIDFDYN
-277 FNYMEDTSNTPIDA
+277 DKTSKTGVNAYI
-291 NVDVTLSG
+291 DVTLKG
-299 ADSYWTGNTIVEYE
+299 ADSYWTGNTVISYDQ
-313 YEKNKPSEEKLKV
+313 KPAADKLEIKS
-326 TGATIN
+326 ATIN

-345 DNKGEK
+345 DNKSEK

-439 VINNGATLNMVFDT
+439 VVNNGATLNMVFDT
-453 GFEGEYKIVTGSL
+453 GFEGEYKLVTGSL

-533 INDALQSGNEA
+533 VNDALQSGNKA

-627 DTYGAAFGLE
+627 DTYGTAFGLE

-667 TSTLFAYGEYKPNN
+667 TNTLFAYGEYKPNN
-681 WFVNGIM
+681 WFVNGIA

-695 KEKKHSVVDV
+695 SETKHSTVDV
-705 KSKYDVDTF
+705 KSKYDVNTF

-720 GYDINLP
+720 GYDFNLP

-783 FKPELRF
+783 FKPELRL

-804 VTLANGTSYFVQG
+804 VTLANGTSYSVQG

>member
-16 AAAQANAFEVKDNVN
+16 AATQAFADYKYDWNGDKGTVNISGEVYQTEHNDSVIGVSGNVSV
-31 LNTIFKDGIV
+31 G
-41 KDYIWSQT
+41 
-49 GKTGTLTTSNI
+49 
-60 NITSDFDTAKDNV
+60 
-73 KPENWGRSIVYAREN
+73 EN
-88 SKLILGN
+88 SVFS
-95 ENTNNLTISA
+95 NNKSETGGAVAVLKYDGSLTIGA
-105 TKGKAVYA
+105 NTQFLNNEAKYDGGAIGNYN
-113 EYGSQIELRGK
+113 GS
-124 VIDINSVGDANV
+124 V
-136 PSSGRSVVSWD
+136 
-147 PNSKI
+147 
-152 TLTGDDVN
+152 LT
-160 IHSVNGDIAVMSKA
+160 
-174 EAALDISAKNV
+174 
-185 DIVADNGNGV
+185 
-195 HAGNNTLD
+195 
-203 SKGPL
+203 
-208 ATLNIKADNINI
+208 DNILFKGN
-220 KADGKDGYAVGAMSQ
+220 KAQTLGTDSNAIGGGAMSLGVDARTEINNSIFDSNTSGYNGGALGTRKTLQ
-235 GIVNIDGNTT
+235 DSEIANANTRNKLNITNSKFTANKALGTSVDKKDSLISSGNGGAIANSFASTVIKGSVFEKNEAKNFGGAIYNMKFENKSHSAFLDKGGIIAIADSTFTNNAAGSEGGAVYNMKNAAINFSGNNVFSGNTAG
-245 LKGKNALL
+245 GKANDIHNEGA
-253 TRGYA
+253 
-258 KTTINKSGKNTVKM
+258 INV
-272 DGDIN
+272 
-277 FNYMEDTSNTPIDA
+277 A
-291 NVDVTLSG
+291 
-299 ADSYWTGNTIVEYE
+299 
-313 YEKNKPSEEKLKV
+313 
-326 TGATIN
+326 
-332 LKDGATWNATAIT
+332 
-345 DNKGEK
+345 
-351 DGYYYTALNNLNVD
+351 
-365 KGTINILDTTRG
+365 
-377 VSVDTL
+377 
-383 NAKDTTVTGGVLNIN
+383 
-398 KAMNVTG
+398 G
-405 DLTLDS
+405 DLTLDGGIS
-411 GTAGDGTIT
+411 GDGTIT

-439 VINNGATLNMVFDT
+439 VVNNGANLNMVFDT
-453 GFEGEYKIVTGSL
+453 GFEGEYQLVTGSL
-466 DKEFD
+466 DKEFE

-479 NIASSKNG
+479 NIVSSKNG

-533 INDALQSGNEA
+533 VNDALQSGNEA

-572 NQIYSAIGTRL
+572 NQIYGAIGTRL
-583 SGGINNAN
+583 SGGINSAN
-591 QGISSGDM
+591 QGVSSGDM
-599 LDDAAVWVQGLYN
+599 MDDAAVWVQGLYN

-741 HVDQDSY
+741 HVDQDGY

-783 FKPELRF
+783 FKPELRL

-804 VTLANGTSYFVQG
+804 VTLANGTSYSVQG

-835 SDNVELS
+835 SDNIELS

>member
-16 AAAQANAFEVKDNVN
+16 AAAQANAYIYVWNEDQGTVNISDETSKDSIVAVPGKISVGADSVFSGNKAEIGGAVAIFKLEGALTIGANTQFLNNEATYDGGAIGNYGGAVLTDNVLFKGN
-31 LNTIFKDGIV
+31 KAQTGSSDFQAIGGGAMSLGVDAQTEINNSIFENNTSGYSGGAIAMRKTLQLSEVATGNTRNKLNITNSKFTGNKALGTVTDTSDSSILSSGNGGAIANNFATTTVTNTIFENNEAKNFGGAV
-41 KDYIWSQT
+41 FNMMYEKLAAGSQSPKEFHT
-49 GKTGTLTTSNI
+49 DKGGVIAIADST
-60 NITSDFDTAKDNV
+60 F
-73 KPENWGRSIVYAREN
+73 
-88 SKLILGN
+88 
-95 ENTNNLTISA
+95 TNNVAGSEGGAVYNMKNAAINFSGNNVFSGNTA
-105 TKGKAVYA
+105 GGKAN
-113 EYGSQIELRGK
+113 
-124 VIDINSVGDANV
+124 DIHNEGAINVAGDF
-136 PSSGRSVVSWD
+136 
-147 PNSKI
+147 
-152 TLTGDDVN
+152 
-160 IHSVNGDIAVMSKA
+160 
-174 EAALDISAKNV
+174 
-185 DIVADNGNGV
+185 
-195 HAGNNTLD
+195 TLD
-203 SKGPL
+203 G
-208 ATLNIKADNINI
+208 
-220 KADGKDGYAVGAMSQ
+220 
-235 GIVNIDGNTT
+235 GI
-245 LKGKNALL
+245 
-253 TRGYA
+253 
-258 KTTINKSGKNTVKM
+258 S
-272 DGDIN
+272 
-277 FNYMEDTSNTPIDA
+277 
-291 NVDVTLSG
+291 
-299 ADSYWTGNTIVEYE
+299 
-313 YEKNKPSEEKLKV
+313 
-326 TGATIN
+326 
-332 LKDGATWNATAIT
+332 
-345 DNKGEK
+345 
-351 DGYYYTALNNLNVD
+351 
-365 KGTINILDTTRG
+365 
-377 VSVDTL
+377 
-383 NAKDTTVTGGVLNIN
+383 
-398 KAMNVTG
+398 
-405 DLTLDS
+405 
-411 GTAGDGTIT
+411 GDGTIT

-439 VINNGATLNMVFDT
+439 VVNNGATLNMVFDT
-453 GFEGEYKIVTGSL
+453 GFEGEYKLVIGSL

-533 INDALQSGNEA
+533 INDALQSGNKA

-557 PDVAPVVSQTETTVA
+557 PDVTPVVSQTETTVA

-583 SGGINNAN
+583 SGGINSAN
-591 QGISSGDM
+591 QGISSGDI

-637 KYVTKATKLGAGY
+637 KYVTNATKLGAGY

-667 TSTLFAYGEYKPNN
+667 TNTLFAYGEYKPNN

-695 KEKKHSVVDV
+695 SETKHSVVDV

-741 HVDQDSY
+741 HVDQDGY

-783 FKPELRF
+783 FKPELRL

-804 VTLANGTSYFVQG
+804 VTLANGTSYSVQG

>member
-1 MRKSLLLS
+1 MKKSLLLS

-16 AAAQANAFEVKDNVN
+16 AATQAFARDIIRGEVNISNIENKTDESFDSDYGTVYFVNAKGILNIENSYFANKTNKSDGGVISSSTPYKNGLTTAQTREYWKKLWGHDAANIINIKNSTFEN
-31 LNTIFKDGIV
+31 NTVD
-41 KDYIWSQT
+41 IWSS
-49 GKTGTLTTSNI
+49 GAIGVY
-60 NITSDFDTAKDNV
+60 SDV
-73 KPENWGRSIVYAREN
+73 KIEN
-88 SKLILGN
+88 SKFIKNIVKGPATNKDVEGGGAIYFGGWSRADITGTTFESN
-95 ENTNNLTISA
+95 EAAIGGAISTTRNDSSGISGDNYINIASSIFNKNKAVEHGGAIYSSFTNNKIANSSFVENSANMGGALALVTGKNGQTAVADIISSTFTNNA
-105 TKGKAVYA
+105 AESKGGAIYNTGNINFSGNNVFSGNTAGGKAN
-113 EYGSQIELRGK
+113 
-124 VIDINSVGDANV
+124 DIHNEGAINV
-136 PSSGRSVVSWD
+136 
-147 PNSKI
+147 
-152 TLTGDDVN
+152 
-160 IHSVNGDIAVMSKA
+160 A
-174 EAALDISAKNV
+174 
-185 DIVADNGNGV
+185 
-195 HAGNNTLD
+195 
-203 SKGPL
+203 
-208 ATLNIKADNINI
+208 
-220 KADGKDGYAVGAMSQ
+220 
-235 GIVNIDGNTT
+235 
-245 LKGKNALL
+245 
-253 TRGYA
+253 
-258 KTTINKSGKNTVKM
+258 
-272 DGDIN
+272 
-277 FNYMEDTSNTPIDA
+277 
-291 NVDVTLSG
+291 
-299 ADSYWTGNTIVEYE
+299 
-313 YEKNKPSEEKLKV
+313 
-326 TGATIN
+326 
-332 LKDGATWNATAIT
+332 
-345 DNKGEK
+345 
-351 DGYYYTALNNLNVD
+351 
-365 KGTINILDTTRG
+365 
-377 VSVDTL
+377 
-383 NAKDTTVTGGVLNIN
+383 
-398 KAMNVTG
+398 G
-405 DLTLDS
+405 DLTLDGGIS
-411 GTAGDGTIT
+411 GDGTIT

-439 VINNGATLNMVFDT
+439 VVNNGATLNMVFDT
-453 GFEGEYKIVTGSL
+453 GFEGEYKLVTGSL

-533 INDALQSGNEA
+533 INDALQSGNKA

-557 PDVAPVVSQTETTVA
+557 PDVAPVVPQTEVMVA
-572 NQIYSAIGTRL
+572 KQVYNAIGTRL

-681 WFVNGIM
+681 WFVNGIA

-695 KEKKHSVVDV
+695 SETKHSTVDV
-705 KSKYDVDTF
+705 KSKYDVNTF

-720 GYDINLP
+720 GYDFNLP

-741 HVDQDSY
+741 RIEQDGY
-748 TDDAGQSVKSHK
+748 VDDAGQSVKSRNS
-760 GNIWTGVAG
+760 NIWTGVAG

-783 FKPELRF
+783 FKPELRL

-804 VTLANGTSYFVQG
+804 VTLANGTSYSVQN
-817 TALKRFGVEV
+817 TSLKRFGVEV

>member
-1 MRKSLLLS
+1 MKKSLLLS

-16 AAAQANAFEVKDNVN
+16 AATQANADIYTWNEDQGTVNISDKISRGSGSDTIVWVPGKISVGANSVFSGNKAEIGGAVAIKKLEGALTIGANTQFLNNEATYDGGAVGNYGGAVLTDNV
-31 LNTIFKDGIV
+31 LFKGN
-41 KDYIWSQT
+41 KAQT
-49 GKTGTLTTSNI
+49 LGTDSNAI
-60 NITSDFDTAKDNV
+60 
-73 KPENWGRSIVYAREN
+73 G
-88 SKLILGN
+88 G
-95 ENTNNLTISA
+95 
-105 TKGKAVYA
+105 
-113 EYGSQIELRGK
+113 
-124 VIDINSVGDANV
+124 
-136 PSSGRSVVSWD
+136 
-147 PNSKI
+147 
-152 TLTGDDVN
+152 
-160 IHSVNGDIAVMSKA
+160 
-174 EAALDISAKNV
+174 
-185 DIVADNGNGV
+185 
-195 HAGNNTLD
+195 
-203 SKGPL
+203 
-208 ATLNIKADNINI
+208 
-220 KADGKDGYAVGAMSQ
+220 GAMSL
-235 GIVNIDGNTT
+235 GIDVQTEINNSIFDSNTSGYNGGALGTRKTLQDSEIANANTRNKLNITNSKFTANKALGTSVDEKDSLISSGNGGAIANSFASTVIKGSVFEKNEAKNFGGAIYNMKFENKSHSAFLDKGGVIAIADSTFTNNAAGSEGGAVYNMKNAAINFSGNNVFSGNTAG
-245 LKGKNALL
+245 GKANDIHNEGA
-253 TRGYA
+253 
-258 KTTINKSGKNTVKM
+258 INV
-272 DGDIN
+272 
-277 FNYMEDTSNTPIDA
+277 A
-291 NVDVTLSG
+291 
-299 ADSYWTGNTIVEYE
+299 
-313 YEKNKPSEEKLKV
+313 
-326 TGATIN
+326 
-332 LKDGATWNATAIT
+332 
-345 DNKGEK
+345 
-351 DGYYYTALNNLNVD
+351 
-365 KGTINILDTTRG
+365 
-377 VSVDTL
+377 
-383 NAKDTTVTGGVLNIN
+383 
-398 KAMNVTG
+398 G
-405 DLTLDS
+405 DLTLDGGIS
-411 GTAGDGTIT
+411 GDGTIT
-420 FAKGSNLSVKVNK
+420 FDKGSNLSVKVNK

-439 VINNGATLNMVFDT
+439 VVNNGATLNMVFDT
-453 GFEGEYKIVTGSL
+453 GFEGEYQLVTGSL

-516 TAQSDTGNAKAN
+516 TANESTGHAKSD
-528 IIANS
+528 IIANAV
-533 INDALQSGNEA
+533 NEALQSGDEA
-544 EIAAAKEAASALA
+544 KIAAAKEAASAAA
-557 PDVAPVVSQTETTVA
+557 PEVAPVVPQTEVMVA
-572 NQIYSAIGTRL
+572 KQVYNAIGTRL
-583 SGGINNAN
+583 SGGINSAN

-681 WFVNGIM
+681 WFVNGIA

-695 KEKKHSVVDV
+695 SETKHSTVDV

-720 GYDINLP
+720 GYEFNLP

-741 HVDQDSY
+741 RVEQDGY
-748 TDDAGQSVKSHK
+748 IDDAGQSVKSRNS
-760 GNIWTGVAG
+760 NIWTGVAG

-783 FKPELRF
+783 FKPELRL

-804 VTLANGTSYFVQG
+804 VTLANGTSYSVQN
-817 TALKRFGVEV
+817 TSLKRFGVEV

-835 SDNVELS
+835 SDNIELS

>member
-1 MRKSLLLS
+1 MKKSLLLS

-16 AAAQANAFEVKDNVN
+16 AATQANADIYTWNEDQGTVNISDKISRETGSDTIVWVPGKISVGANSVFSGNKAEIGGAVAIKKLEGALTIGANTQFLNNEATYDGGAVGNYGGAVLTDNV
-31 LNTIFKDGIV
+31 LFKGN
-41 KDYIWSQT
+41 KAQT
-49 GKTGTLTTSNI
+49 LGTDSNAI
-60 NITSDFDTAKDNV
+60 
-73 KPENWGRSIVYAREN
+73 G
-88 SKLILGN
+88 G
-95 ENTNNLTISA
+95 
-105 TKGKAVYA
+105 
-113 EYGSQIELRGK
+113 
-124 VIDINSVGDANV
+124 
-136 PSSGRSVVSWD
+136 
-147 PNSKI
+147 
-152 TLTGDDVN
+152 
-160 IHSVNGDIAVMSKA
+160 
-174 EAALDISAKNV
+174 
-185 DIVADNGNGV
+185 
-195 HAGNNTLD
+195 
-203 SKGPL
+203 
-208 ATLNIKADNINI
+208 
-220 KADGKDGYAVGAMSQ
+220 GAMSL
-235 GIVNIDGNTT
+235 GIDVQTEINNSIFDSNTSGYNGGALGTRKTLQDSEIANANTRNKLNITNSKFTGNKALGTSVDKKDSLISSGNGGAIANSFASTVIKGSVFEKNEAKNLGGAIYNMKFENKSHSAFLDKGGIIAIADSTFTNNTAGSEGGAVYNMKNAAINFSGNNVFSGNTAG
-245 LKGKNALL
+245 GKANDIHNEGA
-253 TRGYA
+253 
-258 KTTINKSGKNTVKM
+258 INVA
-272 DGDIN
+272 GD
-277 FNYMEDTSNTPIDA
+277 F
-291 NVDVTLSG
+291 
-299 ADSYWTGNTIVEYE
+299 
-313 YEKNKPSEEKLKV
+313 
-326 TGATIN
+326 
-332 LKDGATWNATAIT
+332 
-345 DNKGEK
+345 
-351 DGYYYTALNNLNVD
+351 
-365 KGTINILDTTRG
+365 
-377 VSVDTL
+377 
-383 NAKDTTVTGGVLNIN
+383 
-398 KAMNVTG
+398 
-405 DLTLDS
+405 TLDGGIS
-411 GTAGDGTIT
+411 GDGTIT

-439 VINNGATLNMVFDT
+439 VVNNGATLNMVFDT
-453 GFEGEYKIVTGSL
+453 GFEGEYQLVTGSL

-533 INDALQSGNEA
+533 VNDALQSGNKA

-557 PDVAPVVSQTETTVA
+557 PDVAPVVSQTENTVA

-583 SGGINNAN
+583 SGGINSAN

-627 DTYGAAFGLE
+627 DTYGTAFGLE

-681 WFVNGIM
+681 WFVNGIA

-695 KEKKHSVVDV
+695 SETKHSTVDV
-705 KSKYDVDTF
+705 KSKYDVNTF

-720 GYDINLP
+720 GYDFNLP

-741 HVDQDSY
+741 HVEQDGY
-748 TDDAGQSVKSHK
+748 IDDAGQSVKSRNS
-760 GNIWTGVAG
+760 NIWTGVAG

-783 FKPELRF
+783 FKPELRL

-804 VTLANGTSYFVQG
+804 VTLANGTSYSVQN
-817 TALKRFGVEV
+817 TSLKRFGVEV

>member
-1 MRKSLLLS
+1 MKKSLLLS

-16 AAAQANAFEVKDNVN
+16 AATQAFARDIIRGEVNISNIENKTDESFDSDYGTVYFVNAKGILNIENSYFANKTNKSDGGVISSSTPYKNGLTTAQTREYWKKLWGHDAANIINIKNSTFEN
-31 LNTIFKDGIV
+31 NTVD
-41 KDYIWSQT
+41 IWSS
-49 GKTGTLTTSNI
+49 GAIGVY
-60 NITSDFDTAKDNV
+60 SDV
-73 KPENWGRSIVYAREN
+73 KIEN
-88 SKLILGN
+88 SKFIKNIVKGPATNKDVEGGGAIYFGGWSRADITGTTFESN
-95 ENTNNLTISA
+95 EAAIGGAISTTRNDSSGISGDNYINIASSIFNKNKAVEHGGAIYSSFTNNKIANSSFVENSANMGGALALVTGKNGQTAVADIISSTFTNNA
-105 TKGKAVYA
+105 AESKGGAIYNTGNINFSGNNVFSGNTAGGKAN
-113 EYGSQIELRGK
+113 
-124 VIDINSVGDANV
+124 DIHNEGAINV
-136 PSSGRSVVSWD
+136 
-147 PNSKI
+147 
-152 TLTGDDVN
+152 
-160 IHSVNGDIAVMSKA
+160 A
-174 EAALDISAKNV
+174 
-185 DIVADNGNGV
+185 
-195 HAGNNTLD
+195 
-203 SKGPL
+203 
-208 ATLNIKADNINI
+208 
-220 KADGKDGYAVGAMSQ
+220 
-235 GIVNIDGNTT
+235 
-245 LKGKNALL
+245 
-253 TRGYA
+253 
-258 KTTINKSGKNTVKM
+258 
-272 DGDIN
+272 
-277 FNYMEDTSNTPIDA
+277 
-291 NVDVTLSG
+291 
-299 ADSYWTGNTIVEYE
+299 
-313 YEKNKPSEEKLKV
+313 
-326 TGATIN
+326 
-332 LKDGATWNATAIT
+332 
-345 DNKGEK
+345 
-351 DGYYYTALNNLNVD
+351 
-365 KGTINILDTTRG
+365 
-377 VSVDTL
+377 
-383 NAKDTTVTGGVLNIN
+383 
-398 KAMNVTG
+398 G
-405 DLTLDS
+405 DLTLDGGIS
-411 GTAGDGTIT
+411 GDGTIT

-439 VINNGATLNMVFDT
+439 VVNNGATLNMVFDT
-453 GFEGEYKIVTGSL
+453 GFEGEYKLVTGSL

-479 NIASSKNG
+479 NIESSKNG

-533 INDALQSGNEA
+533 VNDALQSGNKA

-557 PDVAPVVSQTETTVA
+557 PYVAPVVPQTEVMVA
-572 NQIYSAIGTRL
+572 KQVYNAIGTRL

-627 DTYGAAFGLE
+627 DTYGTAFGLE

-681 WFVNGIM
+681 WFVNGIA

-695 KEKKHSVVDV
+695 SETKHSTVDV
-705 KSKYDVDTF
+705 KSKYDVNTF

-720 GYDINLP
+720 GYDFNLP

-741 HVDQDSY
+741 RIEQDGY
-748 TDDAGQSVKSHK
+748 VDDAGQSVKSRNS
-760 GNIWTGVAG
+760 NIWTGVAG

-783 FKPELRF
+783 FKPELRL

-804 VTLANGTSYFVQG
+804 VTLANGTSYSVQN
-817 TALKRFGVEV
+817 TSLKRFGVEV

>member
-1 MRKSLLLS
+1 MKKSLLLS

-16 AAAQANAFEVKDNVN
+16 AATQANAYIYVWNEDQGTVNISDETSKDSIVAVPGKISVGANSVFSGNKAEIGGAVAIFKLEGALTIGANTQFLNNEAKYDGGAIGNYGGAVLTDNVLFKGNKAQTGSSDFQAIGGGAMSLGVDARTEINNSIFDSNTSGYNGGAIAMRKTLQTTEVATGNTRNKLNITNSKFTGNKALGTVKDTSDSSILSSGNGGAIANNFATTTVT
-31 LNTIFKDGIV
+31 NTIFENNEAKNFGGAV
-41 KDYIWSQT
+41 FNMMYEKLAAGSQSPKEFHT
-49 GKTGTLTTSNI
+49 DKGGVIAIADST
-60 NITSDFDTAKDNV
+60 F
-73 KPENWGRSIVYAREN
+73 
-88 SKLILGN
+88 
-95 ENTNNLTISA
+95 TNNAAGSEGGAVYNMKNAAINFSGNNVFSGNTA
-105 TKGKAVYA
+105 GGKAN
-113 EYGSQIELRGK
+113 
-124 VIDINSVGDANV
+124 DIHNEGAINV
-136 PSSGRSVVSWD
+136 
-147 PNSKI
+147 
-152 TLTGDDVN
+152 
-160 IHSVNGDIAVMSKA
+160 A
-174 EAALDISAKNV
+174 
-185 DIVADNGNGV
+185 
-195 HAGNNTLD
+195 
-203 SKGPL
+203 
-208 ATLNIKADNINI
+208 
-220 KADGKDGYAVGAMSQ
+220 
-235 GIVNIDGNTT
+235 
-245 LKGKNALL
+245 
-253 TRGYA
+253 
-258 KTTINKSGKNTVKM
+258 
-272 DGDIN
+272 
-277 FNYMEDTSNTPIDA
+277 
-291 NVDVTLSG
+291 
-299 ADSYWTGNTIVEYE
+299 
-313 YEKNKPSEEKLKV
+313 
-326 TGATIN
+326 
-332 LKDGATWNATAIT
+332 
-345 DNKGEK
+345 
-351 DGYYYTALNNLNVD
+351 
-365 KGTINILDTTRG
+365 
-377 VSVDTL
+377 
-383 NAKDTTVTGGVLNIN
+383 
-398 KAMNVTG
+398 G
-405 DLTLDS
+405 DLTLDGGIS
-411 GTAGDGTIT
+411 GDGTIT

-439 VINNGATLNMVFDT
+439 VVNNGATLNMVFDT
-453 GFEGEYKIVTGSL
+453 GFEGEYKLVTGSL

-533 INDALQSGNEA
+533 VNDALQSGNKA

-557 PDVAPVVSQTETTVA
+557 PDVAPVVPQTEVMVA
-572 NQIYSAIGTRL
+572 KQVYNAIGTRL

-627 DTYGAAFGLE
+627 DTYGTAFGLE

-650 AYNSTDIDGH
+650 AYNYTDIDGH

-667 TSTLFAYGEYKPNN
+667 TSTLFAYSEYKPNN
-681 WFVNGIM
+681 WFVNGIA

-695 KEKKHSVVDV
+695 SETKHSTVDV
-705 KSKYDVDTF
+705 KSKYDVNTF

-720 GYDINLP
+720 GYDFNLP

-741 HVDQDSY
+741 RIEQDGY
-748 TDDAGQSVKSHK
+748 VDDAGQSVKSRNS
-760 GNIWTGVAG
+760 NIWTGVAG

-783 FKPELRF
+783 FKPELRL

-804 VTLANGTSYFVQG
+804 VTLANGTSYSVQN
-817 TALKRFGVEV
+817 TSLKRFGVEV

>member
-1 MRKSLLLS
+1 MKKSLLLS

-16 AAAQANAFEVKDNVN
+16 AATQANADIYTWNEDQGTVNISDKISRETGSDTIVWVPGKISVGANSVFSGNKAEIGGAVAIKKLEGALTIGANTQFLNNEATYDGGAVGNYGGAVLTDNV
-31 LNTIFKDGIV
+31 LFKGN
-41 KDYIWSQT
+41 KAQT
-49 GKTGTLTTSNI
+49 LGT
-60 NITSDFDTAKDNV
+60 D
-73 KPENWGRSIVYAREN
+73 
-88 SKLILGN
+88 
-95 ENTNNLTISA
+95 
-105 TKGKAVYA
+105 
-113 EYGSQIELRGK
+113 
-124 VIDINSVGDANV
+124 
-136 PSSGRSVVSWD
+136 
-147 PNSKI
+147 
-152 TLTGDDVN
+152 
-160 IHSVNGDIAVMSKA
+160 
-174 EAALDISAKNV
+174 KNA
-185 DIVADNGNGV
+185 IGG
-195 HAGNNTLD
+195 
-203 SKGPL
+203 
-208 ATLNIKADNINI
+208 
-220 KADGKDGYAVGAMSQ
+220 GAMSL
-235 GIVNIDGNTT
+235 GIDVQTEINNSIFDSNTSGYNGGALGTRKTLQDSEIANANTRNKLNITNSKFTANKALGTSVDEKDSLISSGNGGAIANSFASTVIKGSVFEKNEAKNFGGAIYNMKFENKSHSAFLDKGGIIAIADSTFTNNAAGSEGGAVYNMKNAAINFSGNNVFSGNTAG
-245 LKGKNALL
+245 GKANDIHNEGA
-253 TRGYA
+253 
-258 KTTINKSGKNTVKM
+258 INVA
-272 DGDIN
+272 GD
-277 FNYMEDTSNTPIDA
+277 F
-291 NVDVTLSG
+291 
-299 ADSYWTGNTIVEYE
+299 
-313 YEKNKPSEEKLKV
+313 
-326 TGATIN
+326 
-332 LKDGATWNATAIT
+332 
-345 DNKGEK
+345 
-351 DGYYYTALNNLNVD
+351 
-365 KGTINILDTTRG
+365 
-377 VSVDTL
+377 
-383 NAKDTTVTGGVLNIN
+383 
-398 KAMNVTG
+398 
-405 DLTLDS
+405 TLDGGIS
-411 GTAGDGTIT
+411 GDGTIT

-453 GFEGEYKIVTGSL
+453 GFEGEYQLVTGSL

-516 TAQSDTGNAKAN
+516 TANESTGHAKSD
-528 IIANS
+528 IIANAV
-533 INDALQSGNEA
+533 NEALQSGDEA
-544 EIAAAKEAASALA
+544 KIAAAKEAASAAA
-557 PDVAPVVSQTETTVA
+557 PEVAPVVSQTETTVA
-572 NQIYSAIGTRL
+572 NQIYGAIDTRL

-627 DTYGAAFGLE
+627 DTYGTAFGLE

-681 WFVNGIM
+681 WFVNGIA

-695 KEKKHSVVDV
+695 SETKHSTVDV
-705 KSKYDVDTF
+705 KSKYDVNTF

-720 GYDINLP
+720 GYDFNLP

-741 HVDQDSY
+741 RVEQDGY
-748 TDDAGQSVKSHK
+748 IDDAGQSVKSRNS
-760 GNIWTGVAG
+760 NIWTGVAG

-783 FKPELRF
+783 FKPELRL

-804 VTLANGTSYFVQG
+804 VTLANGTSYSVQG

>member
-1 MRKSLLLS
+1 MKKSLLLS

-16 AAAQANAFEVKDNVN
+16 AATQANADIYTWNEDQGTVNISDKISRGSGSDTIVWVPGKISVGANSVFSGNKAEIGGAVAIKKLEGALTIGANTQFLNNEATYDGGAVGNYGGAVLTDNV
-31 LNTIFKDGIV
+31 LFKGN
-41 KDYIWSQT
+41 KAQT
-49 GKTGTLTTSNI
+49 LGTDSNAI
-60 NITSDFDTAKDNV
+60 
-73 KPENWGRSIVYAREN
+73 G
-88 SKLILGN
+88 G
-95 ENTNNLTISA
+95 
-105 TKGKAVYA
+105 
-113 EYGSQIELRGK
+113 
-124 VIDINSVGDANV
+124 
-136 PSSGRSVVSWD
+136 
-147 PNSKI
+147 
-152 TLTGDDVN
+152 
-160 IHSVNGDIAVMSKA
+160 
-174 EAALDISAKNV
+174 
-185 DIVADNGNGV
+185 
-195 HAGNNTLD
+195 
-203 SKGPL
+203 
-208 ATLNIKADNINI
+208 
-220 KADGKDGYAVGAMSQ
+220 GAMSL
-235 GIVNIDGNTT
+235 GIDVQTEINNSIFDSNTSGYNGGALGTRKTLQDSEIANANTRNKLNITNSKFTANKALGTSVDEKDSLISSGNGGAIANSFASTVIKGSVFEKNEAKNFGGAIYNMKFENKSHSAFLDKGGVIAIADSTFTNNAAGSEGGAVYNMKNAAINFSGNNVFSGNTAG
-245 LKGKNALL
+245 GKANDIHNEGA
-253 TRGYA
+253 
-258 KTTINKSGKNTVKM
+258 INV
-272 DGDIN
+272 
-277 FNYMEDTSNTPIDA
+277 A
-291 NVDVTLSG
+291 
-299 ADSYWTGNTIVEYE
+299 
-313 YEKNKPSEEKLKV
+313 
-326 TGATIN
+326 
-332 LKDGATWNATAIT
+332 
-345 DNKGEK
+345 
-351 DGYYYTALNNLNVD
+351 
-365 KGTINILDTTRG
+365 
-377 VSVDTL
+377 
-383 NAKDTTVTGGVLNIN
+383 
-398 KAMNVTG
+398 G
-405 DLTLDS
+405 DLTLDGGIS
-411 GTAGDGTIT
+411 GDGTIT
-420 FAKGSNLSVKVNK
+420 FDKGSNLSVKVNK

-439 VINNGATLNMVFDT
+439 VVNNGATLNMVFDT
-453 GFEGEYKIVTGSL
+453 GFEGEYQLVTGSL

-516 TAQSDTGNAKAN
+516 TANESTGHAKSD
-528 IIANS
+528 IIANAV
-533 INDALQSGNEA
+533 NEALQSGDEA
-544 EIAAAKEAASALA
+544 KIAAAKEAASAAA
-557 PDVAPVVSQTETTVA
+557 PEVAPVVPQTEVMVA
-572 NQIYSAIGTRL
+572 KQVYNAIGTRL

-681 WFVNGIM
+681 WFVNGIA

-695 KEKKHSVVDV
+695 SETKHSTVDV

-720 GYDINLP
+720 GYEFNLP

-741 HVDQDSY
+741 RVEQDGY
-748 TDDAGQSVKSHK
+748 IDDAGQSVKSRNS
-760 GNIWTGVAG
+760 NIWTGVAG

-783 FKPELRF
+783 FKPELRL

-804 VTLANGTSYFVQG
+804 VTLANGTSYSVQN
-817 TALKRFGVEV
+817 TSLKRFGVEV

-835 SDNVELS
+835 SDNIELS

>member
-1 MRKSLLLS
+1 MKKSLLLS

-16 AAAQANAFEVKDNVN
+16 AATQANAFEVKEDVD

-41 KDYIWSQT
+41 KENIWSQT
-49 GKTGTLTTSNI
+49 GKTGTLTVDNI
-60 NITSDFDTAKDNV
+60 SMSVNGT
-73 KPENWGRSIVYAREN
+73 GVYAN
-88 SKLILGN
+88 NKSSTIILGN
-95 ENTNNLTISA
+95 RNGSLQITSNSNMSVFANNEGEIAL
-105 TKGKAVYA
+105 KGKNIYVKSALSTILAIEGGKVNIDGDTVGITSEA
-113 EYGSQIELRGK
+113 KNEYGILALARGE
-124 VIDINSVGDANV
+124 IDVKAKSIDVT
-136 PSSGRSVVSWD
+136 SGY
-147 PNSKI
+147 
-152 TLTGDDVN
+152 
-160 IHSVNGDIAVMSKA
+160 
-174 EAALDISAKNV
+174 AAI
-185 DIVADNGNGV
+185 
-195 HAGNNTLD
+195 HAGNNTTD
-203 SKGPL
+203 SKGPFAAINL
-208 ATLNIKADNINI
+208 VGDNVNLLST
-220 KADGKDGYAVGAMSQ
+220 AEDGYAVGAMSQ
-235 GIVNIDGNTT
+235 GIVNIDGNTSI
-245 LKGKNALL
+245 KAKEALL
-253 TRGYA
+253 ARGNSHIN
-258 KTTINKSGKNTVKM
+258 INKSGKNTVKM
-272 DGDIN
+272 DGNIDFDYN
-277 FNYMEDTSNTPIDA
+277 RSTSNTGINA
-291 NVDVTLSG
+291 YIDVTLNG
-299 ADSYWTGNTIVEYE
+299 ADSYWTGNTVISYDQ
-313 YEKNKPSEEKLKV
+313 KPAADKLEIKS
-326 TGATIN
+326 ATIN
-332 LKDGATWNATAIT
+332 LKDGATWNATTIT

-453 GFEGEYKIVTGSL
+453 GFEGEYQLVTGSL
-466 DKEFD
+466 DKEFE

-544 EIAAAKEAASALA
+544 EIAAAKEAALALA

-599 LDDAAVWVQGLYN
+599 LDNAAVWVQGLYN

-627 DTYGAAFGLE
+627 DTYGTAFGLE

-667 TSTLFAYGEYKPNN
+667 TNTLFAYGEYKPNN

-695 KEKKHSVVDV
+695 SETKHSTVDV
-705 KSKYDVDTF
+705 KSKYDVNTF

-783 FKPELRF
+783 FKPELRL

-804 VTLANGTSYFVQG
+804 VTLANGTSYSVQG

>member
-16 AAAQANAFEVKDNVN
+16 AAAQANAFEVKDGETIN

-41 KDYIWSQT
+41 NENIWSIDQEK
-49 GKTGTLTTSNI
+49 GGTASLTTDTIKISSDIENPIIYADYSKSKIQLGAKNTEDLKILANKGLGVVVYDGANTELTAKKI
-60 NITSDFDTAKDNV
+60 NITAENNAVFMWDKDSVLNMNADDVSISSTGTDAIILGTSSVANIKAKNVNITAENGSGLNTANSTDTAK
-73 KPENWGRSIVYAREN
+73 ENF
-88 SKLILGN
+88 
-95 ENTNNLTISA
+95 
-105 TKGKAVYA
+105 
-113 EYGSQIELRGK
+113 
-124 VIDINSVGDANV
+124 
-136 PSSGRSVVSWD
+136 
-147 PNSKI
+147 
-152 TLTGDDVN
+152 
-160 IHSVNGDIAVMSKA
+160 
-174 EAALDISAKNV
+174 
-185 DIVADNGNGV
+185 
-195 HAGNNTLD
+195 
-203 SKGPL
+203 
-208 ATLNIKADNINI
+208 ATLNINADNINI
-220 KADGKDGYAVGAMSQ
+220 SSGVEKSYGAAVSAMSQ

-253 TRGYA
+253 ARGDA
-258 KTTINKSGKNTVKM
+258 HININKSGKNTVKI
-272 DGDIN
+272 DGNIDFDYN
-277 FNYMEDTSNTPIDA
+277 EKTSKTGVNAYI
-291 NVDVTLSG
+291 DVTLKG
-299 ADSYWTGNTIVEYE
+299 ADSYWTGNTVISYDQ
-313 YEKNKPSEEKLKV
+313 KPAADKLEIKS
-326 TGATIN
+326 ATIN

-365 KGTINILDTTRG
+365 NGTINILDTTRG

-453 GFEGEYKIVTGSL
+453 GFEGEYKLVTGSL

-533 INDALQSGNEA
+533 VNDALQSGNKA

-681 WFVNGIM
+681 WFVNGIA

-695 KEKKHSVVDV
+695 SETKHSTVDV

-741 HVDQDSY
+741 RVEQDGY
-748 TDDAGQSVKSHK
+748 VDDAGQSVKSH
-760 GNIWTGVAG
+760 NSDIWTGVAG

-783 FKPELRF
+783 FKPELRL

-804 VTLANGTSYFVQG
+804 VTLANGTSYSVQG

-835 SDNVELS
+835 NDNVELS

>member
-1 MRKSLLLS
+1 MKKSLLLS

-16 AAAQANAFEVKDNVN
+16 AATQANAFEVKEDVD

-41 KDYIWSQT
+41 KENIWSQT
-49 GKTGTLTTSNI
+49 GKTGTLTVDNI
-60 NITSDFDTAKDNV
+60 SM
-73 KPENWGRSIVYAREN
+73 
-88 SKLILGN
+88 
-95 ENTNNLTISA
+95 
-105 TKGKAVYA
+105 
-113 EYGSQIELRGK
+113 
-124 VIDINSVGDANV
+124 
-136 PSSGRSVVSWD
+136 
-147 PNSKI
+147 
-152 TLTGDDVN
+152 
-160 IHSVNGDIAVMSKA
+160 SVNGTGVYANNKSSTINLGNRNGSLQITSNSNMSVFANNEGEIALKGKNIYVKS
-174 EAALDISAKNV
+174 ALSTILAIEGGKVNIDGDTVGITSEAKNEYGILALARGEIDV
-185 DIVADNGNGV
+185 KAKSIDVTSGYAAI
-195 HAGNNTLD
+195 HAGNNTTD
-203 SKGPL
+203 SKGPFAAINL
-208 ATLNIKADNINI
+208 VGDNVNLLST
-220 KADGKDGYAVGAMSQ
+220 AEDGYAVGAMSQ

-291 NVDVTLSG
+291 TVDVTLSG

-345 DNKGEK
+345 DNK
-351 DGYYYTALNNLNVD
+351 DGKIGSYYTALNNLNID

-377 VSVDTL
+377 VSVDTI

-453 GFEGEYKIVTGSL
+453 GFEGEYKLVTGSL

-471 GYNNNALY
+471 GYNSNALY
-479 NIASSKNG
+479 NIESSKNG

-533 INDALQSGNEA
+533 VNDALQSGNKA

-557 PDVAPVVSQTETTVA
+557 PDVAPVVPQTEVMVA
-572 NQIYSAIGTRL
+572 KQVYNAIGTRL

-681 WFVNGIM
+681 WFVNGIA

-695 KEKKHSVVDV
+695 SETKHSTVDV
-705 KSKYDVDTF
+705 KSKYDVNTF

-741 HVDQDSY
+741 RVEQDGY
-748 TDDAGQSVKSHK
+748 VDDAGQSVKSRNS
-760 GNIWTGVAG
+760 NIWTGVAG
-769 AKLSKAFAADNGMI
+769 AKLSKSFAADNGMI
-783 FKPELRF
+783 FKPELRL

-804 VTLANGTSYFVQG
+804 VTLANGTSYSVQN
-817 TALKRFGVEV
+817 TSLKRFGVEV

>member
-16 AAAQANAFEVKDNVN
+16 AAAQANAYIYVWNEDQGTVNISDETSKDSIVAVPGKISVGANSVFSGNKAEIGGAVAIFKLEGALTIGANTQFLNNEATYDGGAIGNYGGAVLTDNVLFKGN
-31 LNTIFKDGIV
+31 KAQTGSSDFQSIGGGAMSLGIDAQTEINNSIFENNTSGYSGGAIAMRKTLQTTEVATGNTRNKLNITNSKFTGNKALGTVTDTSDSSILSSGNGGAIANNFATTTVTNTIFENNEAKNFGGAV
-41 KDYIWSQT
+41 FNMMYEKLAAGSQSPKEFHT
-49 GKTGTLTTSNI
+49 DKGGVIAIADST
-60 NITSDFDTAKDNV
+60 F
-73 KPENWGRSIVYAREN
+73 
-88 SKLILGN
+88 
-95 ENTNNLTISA
+95 TNNVAGSEGGAVYNMKNAAINFSGNNVFSGNTA
-105 TKGKAVYA
+105 GGKAN
-113 EYGSQIELRGK
+113 
-124 VIDINSVGDANV
+124 DIHNEGAINVAGDF
-136 PSSGRSVVSWD
+136 
-147 PNSKI
+147 
-152 TLTGDDVN
+152 
-160 IHSVNGDIAVMSKA
+160 
-174 EAALDISAKNV
+174 
-185 DIVADNGNGV
+185 
-195 HAGNNTLD
+195 TLD
-203 SKGPL
+203 G
-208 ATLNIKADNINI
+208 
-220 KADGKDGYAVGAMSQ
+220 
-235 GIVNIDGNTT
+235 GI
-245 LKGKNALL
+245 
-253 TRGYA
+253 
-258 KTTINKSGKNTVKM
+258 S
-272 DGDIN
+272 
-277 FNYMEDTSNTPIDA
+277 
-291 NVDVTLSG
+291 
-299 ADSYWTGNTIVEYE
+299 
-313 YEKNKPSEEKLKV
+313 
-326 TGATIN
+326 
-332 LKDGATWNATAIT
+332 
-345 DNKGEK
+345 
-351 DGYYYTALNNLNVD
+351 
-365 KGTINILDTTRG
+365 
-377 VSVDTL
+377 
-383 NAKDTTVTGGVLNIN
+383 
-398 KAMNVTG
+398 
-405 DLTLDS
+405 
-411 GTAGDGTIT
+411 GDGTIT

-439 VINNGATLNMVFDT
+439 VVNNGATLNMVFDT
-453 GFEGEYKIVTGSL
+453 GFEGEYQLVTGSL

-533 INDALQSGNEA
+533 VNDALQSGNEA

-667 TSTLFAYGEYKPNN
+667 TNTLFAYGEYKPNN

-783 FKPELRF
+783 FKPELRL

-804 VTLANGTSYFVQG
+804 VTLANGTSYSVQG